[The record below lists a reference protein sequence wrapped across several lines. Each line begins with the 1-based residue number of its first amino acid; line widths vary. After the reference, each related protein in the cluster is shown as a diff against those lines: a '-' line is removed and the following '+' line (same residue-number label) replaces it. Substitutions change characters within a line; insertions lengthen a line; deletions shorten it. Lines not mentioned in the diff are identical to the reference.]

1 MRSRSSATA
10 GGHGVAALLKLS
22 CSAGRALG
30 ELCAGGGF
38 RTPSVKS
45 PYTHTGVG
53 EMMKEASRD
62 CVSQDGKS
70 LAKRLVWGNMTK
82 QHLHRARHG
91 IRVKIDPTAC
101 CNCAADHDGVGSI
114 CFESRHDAS
123 ACAGT
128 DDSLQL
134 LRTQQQS
141 EIALTVTAD

>member
-1 MRSRSSATA
+1 VRSSSSATA

-70 LAKRLVWGNMTK
+70 LAKRSVWGNMAK
-82 QHLHRARHG
+82 QHPHRARHRV
-91 IRVKIDPTAC
+91 RVKIDATVS
-101 CNCAADHDGVGSI
+101 CNRAVDHNGMGSI
-114 CFESRHDAS
+114 CFENRHDAS
-123 ACAGT
+123 ACAAAH
-128 DDSLQL
+128 DLH
-134 LRTQQQS
+134 TQRQS
-141 EIALTVTAD
+141 EIAYAVAAH